1 MAVQL
6 LDRGSQKIC
15 AWNNFGSAK
24 FPQRGNFDGK
34 FAANLGFLKTSI
46 GGRWLKSHVGSSN

>member
-15 AWNNFGSAK
+15 AWNNFGIAK

-34 FAANLGFLKTSI
+34 FAANLRFLKTSI
-46 GGRWLKSHVGSSN
+46 GGAG

>member
-15 AWNNFGSAK
+15 AWDNFGSAK

-34 FAANLGFLKTSI
+34 FAANLRFLNVDR
-46 GGRWLKSHVGSSN
+46 GRWLK